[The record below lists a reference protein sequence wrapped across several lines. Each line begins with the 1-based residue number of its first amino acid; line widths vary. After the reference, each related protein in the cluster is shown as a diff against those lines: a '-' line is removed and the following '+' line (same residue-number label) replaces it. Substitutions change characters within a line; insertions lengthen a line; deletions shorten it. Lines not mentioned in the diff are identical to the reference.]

1 MELPIAFSGLIL
13 VIASVVWGLTVLLGW
28 LIRRRLVREYERL
41 GESTSEE
48 ILDELETAYSPR
60 QTVRI
65 HTQVEYLPFVFES
78 IREIAENGFDDKQML
93 SLLKRIEIHRPHE
106 VRQAVFP
113 IEVSGKRSDLYF
125 QWSRDPNDR
134 INLRVTA
141 APKIARALREQKKK
155 IPKAVLAKK

>member
-1 MELPIAFSGLIL
+1 MELPIAFSGLVL
-13 VIASVVWGLTVLLGW
+13 LIALVVWGLTMLLGW
-28 LIRRRLVREYERL
+28 LIRRRWVREFERL
-41 GESTSEE
+41 GEATSEE
-48 ILDELETAYSPR
+48 MLDELETAYSPR

-93 SLLKRIEIHRPHE
+93 SLLERIEIHRPHE

-113 IEVSGKRSDLYF
+113 IEVSGKRSDLHF
-125 QWSRDPNDR
+125 QWSRDPSDR